1 MPDSP
6 NRVLRSLEVSCVAEK
21 DEKRNAQE
29 LTEEDKLLHRLVGV
43 LVDGLL
49 RGAVGTNHVGEGD
62 GVPDLLVCVRCEQ
75 LLFQRSMEAKRRTGH
90 ELDQVAILR
99 RQASCFKLL
108 G

>member
-29 LTEEDKLLHRLVGV
+29 LTEEDKLVGV

-99 RQASCFKLL
+99 RQANCFKLL